1 MTIVKKLTK
10 NIIGKLVEEFNNI
23 DNREKI
29 ENQIVNPIIYY
40 ISNKI
45 YPFFLIILM
54 LIILN
59 FVFSCI
65 LLMIV
70 IKLNLK
76 FNHIIK

>member
-45 YPFFLIILM
+45 YPFFLIILL
-54 LIILN
+54 LIVLN
-59 FVFSCI
+59 FTFSFI
-65 LLMIV
+65 LLIV
-70 IKLNLK
+70 TIKLNLK
-76 FNHIIK
+76 FNSFIK